1 MSERPKYQAQIEER
15 IMSYPYGTA
24 FSASDFLDIADANSV
39 SQALFRIEKGG
50 VIRRVINGV
59 YDKPSYSELIH
70 EYGVPRIDKI
80 AEALARRFNWNIA
93 PSGDTA
99 LNILHIST
107 QVPNVWEYVSDG
119 PYRDY
124 VIGKTPLK
132 FKHIMPR
139 EINGYSQITVMII
152 QSIRAIG
159 RGNMTQEQIDRF
171 SSAIT
176 PADRETLLREART
189 ASGWIYKEIKNICG
203 RGNWHDYDCKI
214 K

>member
-1 MSERPKYQAQIEER
+1 MGERPKYQLQIEER
-15 IMSYPYGTA
+15 IMGYPYGTA

-39 SQALFRIEKGG
+39 SQALFRMEKVGK
-50 VIRRVINGV
+50 IRRVISGI
-59 YDKPSYSELIH
+59 YDKPAYSQLIQQ
-70 EYGVPRIDKI
+70 YSVPRIDKI

-124 VIGKTPLK
+124 LIGKTPLK

-139 EINGYSQITVMII
+139 EINGYSPITVMVI
-152 QSIRAIG
+152 QGIRAIG
-159 RGNMTQEQIDRF
+159 KGNMTQKQLERF

-176 PADRETLLREART
+176 KEDRETILNEART
-189 ASGWIYKEIKNICG
+189 ASGWIYREIKNICEE
-203 RGNWHDYDCKI
+203 RLA
-214 K
+214 